1 MRTYS
6 FTAFVRHNDRAFS
19 VELMVQAE
27 TLMQAF
33 EEAKKEFALRYSFFE
48 IISFCFIED

>member
-1 MRTYS
+1 MKNYS
-6 FTAFVRHNDRAFS
+6 FTAFVRHNDRAFAA
-19 VELMVQAE
+19 ELQVQAE

>member
-1 MRTYS
+1 MKNYS
-6 FTAFVRHNDRAFS
+6 FTACVRHNDRTFT
-19 VELMVQAE
+19 VELKVQAE